1 MKRISIVTL
10 MAALVLLS
18 GCNKDNEFS
27 VDIDINNSS
36 EVPIKLGTYI
46 GSTSATTRA
55 SINSLDEM
63 VDRDDYRVGVFCLA
77 ARRTDVKS
85 AQTESN
91 IDWTKPVDSPSID
104 GAYGDEYGSSTCGRY
119 WDNLCCKVEKNT
131 IGEYRINPVQEGDD
145 NYKPYYQ
152 YYPITSVY
160 GYDFYCYYPYQKDVT
175 STKSTV
181 SVDFVITGKEDIIY
195 GKSED
200 VNDAYFS
207 GYTVGTELLE
217 SLKKSYYSA
226 KFFRKNPKKTDNAHI
241 KLEHKLARFRF
252 HVFPGPDSEYEE
264 PKSYDDAKKLCVKE
278 IKINQVPNQLRLVV
292 ADRANKNNAGTLSAV
307 GSSKSDFYVFTEG
320 GAVLEDDNSPIVLGT
335 KEEDGVTVPDTMEVG
350 DYMMLPSG
358 VSQYFMSVKL
368 ADANNPD
375 RIYPSETN
383 IAINL
388 KNGKKFEP
396 GKTYNVYLQV
406 AGLKEIGISAE
417 LADWEDG
424 GEMDLVEF
432 N

>member
-10 MAALVLLS
+10 MTALVLLS

-27 VDIDINNSS
+27 VDIDLNNSS
-36 EVPIKLGTYI
+36 EVPIKLGTYN
-46 GSTSATTRA
+46 GTTSAMTRA
-55 SINSLDEM
+55 SIESLDEM
-63 VDRDDYRVGVFCLA
+63 VGTNDRVGVFCLA

-85 AQTESN
+85 SQTESDIN
-91 IDWTKPVDSPSID
+91 WTTPVDSPSND
-104 GAYGDEYGSSTCGRY
+104 GAYGDEYGSSTNGRY
-119 WDNLCCKVEKNT
+119 WDNLCCEVQKIN
-131 IGEYRINPVQEGDD
+131 GEYRIVPVQEGDA

-152 YYPITSVY
+152 YYPITSVF
-160 GYDFYCYYPYQKDVT
+160 GYDFYSYYPYQNNAKVT
-175 STKSTV
+175 CNKNSIYV
-181 SVDFVITGKEDIIY
+181 NFAITGKEDIIY
-195 GKSED
+195 GKSEE

-207 GYTVGTELLE
+207 GYTVDTELLK
-217 SLKKSYYSA
+217 SLKMSYYSA

-241 KLEHKLARFRF
+241 KLEHKMARFRF

-264 PKSYDDAKKLCVKE
+264 PKTYDDAKKLCVKE

-292 ADRANKNNAGTLSAV
+292 ADRANKANTGTLTAV
-307 GSSKSDFYVFTEG
+307 GSSKADFYVFTEG
-320 GAVLEDDNSPIVLGT
+320 GAALEDSPIVLGT
-335 KEEDGVTVPDTMEVG
+335 KVENGVTVPDTAEVG
-350 DYMMLPSG
+350 DYMMLPPG
-358 VSQYFMSVKL
+358 GNQYYMSVKL
-368 ADANNPD
+368 ADATNPD
-375 RIYPSETN
+375 REYPSETN

-388 KNGKKFEP
+388 KSGKKFEA